1 MNIQEGAIIQ
11 YVIHLKY
18 GASTWHVANAFK
30 MPTAN
35 VRKILIKA
43 EKSGLVRRSES
54 SQRNNIIWTSPFE
67 DNQC

>member
-11 YVIHLKY
+11 YVINLKY
-18 GASTWHVANAFK
+18 GPPTRHVAHVFEL
-30 MPTAN
+30 PTAK

-54 SQRNNIIWTSPFE
+54 SQRNNIIWTSPLKGQ
-67 DNQC
+67 D